1 MGEDGVDLLGSVL
14 TQLLGS
20 LQVIAHKK
28 NEKVNRMNDLQDQY
42 RYFRPLKKRRI
53 KKIPVRPEKH
63 CCEAEIHFF
72 PYFAPALA
80 IQVKA
85 NYHIKLL

>member
-20 LQVIAHKK
+20 LQGIAHKK

-42 RYFRPLKKRRI
+42 RTSGL
-53 KKIPVRPEKH
+53 
-63 CCEAEIHFF
+63 
-72 PYFAPALA
+72 
-80 IQVKA
+80 
-85 NYHIKLL
+85 